1 MPFSRTMGTPKP
13 LARRRDSGAVNAVES
28 LRRCEQNRL
37 PNDFIFATTA
47 ERERTPRLRRPAEGT
62 AMCYADEVALS
73 LFAAL
78 RHSTCAPS
86 KSGDGW
92 MSVYWRREIL
102 RSPLYGLAIS
112 PVAPRSS
119 VRVAKYHFPG
129 RGGIGK
135 CVWNMA
141 NRFAVVPALGRK
153 RRWYSDHCRNLIL
166 QPRRR
171 M

>member
-13 LARRRDSGAVNAVES
+13 LARRRGSGAVNAVES

-62 AMCYADEVALS
+62 AMRFADEVALS
-73 LFAAL
+73 LLAAL
-78 RHSTCAPS
+78 RHSTSAPS

-112 PVAPRSS
+112 PATLF
-119 VRVAKYHFPG
+119 VRPCCKISFSG
-129 RGGIGK
+129 RAVQGIGK

-141 NRFAVVPALGRK
+141 NRFAVVPALI
-153 RRWYSDHCRNLIL
+153 LITAET
-166 QPRRR
+166 
-171 M
+171 

>member
-1 MPFSRTMGTPKP
+1 MLGKSEED
-13 LARRRDSGAVNAVES
+13 RRGCLFANNGNAKTACATLRGGAVNAVES

-62 AMCYADEVALS
+62 AMCFGYEVALS
-73 LFAAL
+73 LLAAL
-78 RHSTCAPS
+78 RHLTSAPS

-112 PVAPRSS
+112 PATLF
-119 VRVAKYHFPG
+119 VRPCCKISFSG
-129 RGGIGK
+129 RAGDRKMCLEHGK
-135 CVWNMA
+135 
-141 NRFAVVPALGRK
+141 
-153 RRWYSDHCRNLIL
+153 
-166 QPRRR
+166 
-171 M
+171 

>member
-1 MPFSRTMGTPKP
+1 MKVVETERNLADRKSASIVIADFSAWKSEED
-13 LARRRDSGAVNAVES
+13 RRGCLFANNGNAETACAALRGGAVNAVES

-62 AMCYADEVALS
+62 AMHFADEVALS
-73 LFAAL
+73 LLAAL
-78 RHSTCAPS
+78 RHLTCAPS

-112 PVAPRSS
+112 PAGHTLRPS
-119 VRVAKYHFPG
+119 VLQNIIFRAG
-129 RGGIGK
+129 RG
-135 CVWNMA
+135 
-141 NRFAVVPALGRK
+141 
-153 RRWYSDHCRNLIL
+153 
-166 QPRRR
+166 
-171 M
+171 